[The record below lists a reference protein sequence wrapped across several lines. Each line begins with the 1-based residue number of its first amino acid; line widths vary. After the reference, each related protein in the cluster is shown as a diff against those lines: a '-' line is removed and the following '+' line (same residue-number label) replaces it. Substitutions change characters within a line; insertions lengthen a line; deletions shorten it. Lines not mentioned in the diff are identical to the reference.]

1 MPCLDRGNA
10 PATPPSNRNAVAID
24 AGRITA
30 DNERAVRL
38 NLLSPRLRHDLGAK
52 EAIKAGAQEGLI
64 GVDGGILPESARPIP
79 AAWLCA
85 SLFVRRRGCAVRRI
99 VFPRRPF

>member
-10 PATPPSNRNAVAID
+10 AATPPSNRNAITVD

-38 NLLSPRLRHDLGAK
+38 DLLPPRLCYQLGAK
-52 EAIKAGAQEGLI
+52 EAVKAGTQKGLI
-64 GVDGGILPESARPIP
+64 GVDG
-79 AAWLCA
+79 
-85 SLFVRRRGCAVRRI
+85 
-99 VFPRRPF
+99 VFNLEPLT